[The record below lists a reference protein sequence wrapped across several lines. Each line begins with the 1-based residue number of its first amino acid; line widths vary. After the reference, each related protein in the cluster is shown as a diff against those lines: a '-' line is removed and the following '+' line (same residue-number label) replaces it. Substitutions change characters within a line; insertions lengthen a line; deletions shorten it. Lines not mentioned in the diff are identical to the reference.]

1 MNGNRQKLKYNPR
14 FVRAEFRR
22 AVCRELALPSGR
34 PSGYELYPVDEKDVE
49 IVNETYSAP
58 NTATL
63 KQCGAENVHEWMLW
77 VAGRIK
83 YGATY
88 LSGKKQSFF
97 LPEYK
102 YNPIEK
108 KDDLEELE
116 IRMENMMDNRMEE
129 VIDRLEPR
137 RKPEVFDY
145 KKMLVE
151 GLTSNETVV

>member
-22 AVCRELALPSGR
+22 MVCRELMLPSGR
-34 PSGYELYPVDEKDVE
+34 PSGYELRPVDEKDVE
-49 IVNETYSAP
+49 IVNETYAAP
-58 NTATL
+58 NTDAL

-83 YGATY
+83 YGSTY
-88 LSGKKQSFF
+88 LQGRTQSFF

-102 YNPIEK
+102 YNPIK
-108 KDDLEELE
+108 KKNDLEELE

-129 VIDRLEPR
+129 VIDRLETR
-137 RKPEVFDY
+137 RNPEVLNY
-145 KKMLVE
+145 KKILTE
-151 GLTSNETVV
+151 GLTSD